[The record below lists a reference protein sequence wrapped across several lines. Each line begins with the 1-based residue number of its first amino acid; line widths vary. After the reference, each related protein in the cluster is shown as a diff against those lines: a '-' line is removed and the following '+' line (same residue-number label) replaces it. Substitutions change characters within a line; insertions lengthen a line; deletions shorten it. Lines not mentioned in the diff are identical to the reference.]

1 MSAAAALRCFL
12 FAALAGWLAGAAQA
26 QTYKCRNA
34 AGKITYAGQECKQ
47 IGLRDAGE
55 VADKINVTPA
65 VRQNYPNWSKPQEAT
80 AAEEKKA
87 EPPKAPERR
96 CFTVKN
102 AKGGS
107 STRCN
112 DGPEE
117 DAGK

>member
-1 MSAAAALRCFL
+1 MIRFCLIVAALFCAAAAH
-12 FAALAGWLAGAAQA
+12 A

-34 AGKITYAGQECKQ
+34 AGKVTYSGQPCRD

-55 VADKINVTPA
+55 VADKVNVTPA
-65 VRQNYPNWSKPQEAT
+65 VRPNYPAWNKPQEDAP
-80 AAEEKKA
+80 AAQEKKA

-107 STRCN
+107 STFCN
-112 DGPEE
+112 DAPEDE
-117 DAGK
+117 SKK